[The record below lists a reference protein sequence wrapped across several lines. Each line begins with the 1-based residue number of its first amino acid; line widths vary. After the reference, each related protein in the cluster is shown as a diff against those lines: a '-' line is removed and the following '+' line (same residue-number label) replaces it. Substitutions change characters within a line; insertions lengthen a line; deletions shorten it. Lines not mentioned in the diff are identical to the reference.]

1 MENQNRRSYYNNYSP
16 MISNNNIYSMNNN
29 YLRSPINNRDN
40 QSPSY
45 LRNPQSYTNKSNIY
59 PPNYPSP
66 NERNASLKL
75 YDLNY
80 SNDKDNNNRAN
91 DFSPKYTESTTS
103 SNQKYYYSPIQD
115 KTQKNK
121 LQSEIPNYSNYSNYN
136 SPTLTKNKSSP
147 YLSINRP
154 QKFKK
159 KTLILDLDETLV
171 HSGFNPFTRKSD
183 ITLTIYLDGKEHVI
197 NVLKRPHVDEFLRE
211 ISEYYE
217 IIVFTASISEYA
229 SPLLDQLDK
238 NNYVSGRLF
247 RQDCS
252 FNHGLYIKD
261 LRRIGKDLKDM
272 IIIDNNPV
280 SYAVNEDNGIP
291 ILTWYD
297 DLTDKEL
304 IKLLPLLKYLAD
316 VDDVRPVINQIV
328 NKRTNEVDFYMVNNI
343 INNKKYEN
351 GLNKNISINNNQIN
365 YELLR
370 KRYNNEYNDI
380 NNRDMNRDAKI
391 NEDRYRNYINN
402 NNLYQYNNRLNS
414 FSNMSFNE
422 IQNEGHLNNYN
433 NNYDEKNNYNDRIN
447 ENNNDYYNQRFY
459 NGNNDINDRRNTL
472 AYRVYRNK
480 EILSEEKKNLL
491 HRYNNE
497 NNDKNQNLQIVKNE
511 NINIINNKGNY
522 NFDNRLRDKRAH
534 TPNINA
540 IRKNIYYNNGN
551 SYASLYNNPS
561 RENEQNIQR
570 INDQNDIRNNRFN
583 NNNFNNRSTS
593 DLLIPFRKINDIKVN
608 NYFRE
613 NTDNRNNS
621 LEKST
626 DNETKHNFNDYYLRS
641 YNQHLLRTR
650 ARTNNISNYN
660 IKTDLSNNNENERPY
675 YSNYRINN
683 SRERNS
689 YYDTE
694 KANRNDENI
703 YQNRYNIN
711 NDRND
716 RNIYENRNILNNDR
730 NDLNN
735 SRNNYYYQNNNI
747 DKDREHIN
755 YLIRK
760 YNNEAQI
767 EDNKNIYLQRE
778 KKIEETNTN
787 QRENSNDYY
796 ERLKN
801 YSNINEYYQNF
812 LKRNL
817 NNPNNYYS
825 TEYNNT
831 KNKELPKDYI
841 KDRFNNE
848 SNNLNRTLSD
858 KNYLTKSFSPNKN
871 INRNEIYDR
880 YYVNSDLRDEN
891 NLRTTNLKNDFNSV
905 SYKNL
910 RTETEIPKNKHIN
923 YMKNFGNDNKYEENL
938 NNRSIVLNKN
948 LDKYKDEIN
957 GNNTH
962 SRSNLMMNSTVGLQN
977 NRFNINKYDY
987 LKEIS
992 RTEEREFPPVSNYN
1006 LFRRYHDNKSDS
1018 PIRENYNNISVNNFN
1033 YYSSLKDKITN
1044 KNIDNN
1050 NENRYHIKKYKKEED
1065 EDENENGFEITK
1077 IMNKSS
1083 SYFNPRTIFKSLLS
1097 SEDNENKEKSENENK
1112 DRIYGYQQ
1120 KYYYR
1125 NDNKNK

>member
-1 MENQNRRSYYNNYSP
+1 MENPGRRSYYNNYSS

-29 YLRSPINNRDN
+29 YLRNPVNTRDN
-40 QSPSY
+40 HSPSY
-45 LRNPQSYTNKSNIY
+45 SRSPQSFSNKSNIY

-66 NERNASLKL
+66 NDRNTSLKF
-75 YDLNY
+75 YELNY
-80 SNDKDNNNRAN
+80 TNNKDNNRAN
-91 DFSPKYTESTTS
+91 DFSSKYSESTTS

-115 KTQKNK
+115 KTQKNQI
-121 LQSEIPNYSNYSNYN
+121 QSELSNYSNYN
-136 SPTLTKNKSSP
+136 SPILSKNKSSP

-183 ITLTIYLDGKEHVI
+183 ITLTIYLDGREHVI

-238 NNYVSGRLF
+238 NNYFSGRLF

-297 DLTDKEL
+297 DLTDNEL
-304 IKLLPLLKYLAD
+304 MKLLPLLKYLAE

-328 NKRTNEVDFYMVNNI
+328 NRRTNEVDFYMVNNI
-343 INNKKYEN
+343 INSKKYEN
-351 GLNKNISINNNQIN
+351 GLNRNSPINNNNNQIN

-370 KRYNNEYNDI
+370 KRYDNEYN
-380 NNRDMNRDAKI
+380 NMNRDMNRDVNI
-391 NEDRYRNYINN
+391 NENRYRNYINN
-402 NNLYQYNNRLNS
+402 NQYNNKLNS

-433 NNYDEKNNYNDRIN
+433 NNYNNNNYNERNN
-447 ENNNDYYNQRFY
+447 EKNNDYYNQRFY

-497 NNDKNQNLQIVKNE
+497 NKTQNQNFQIVKNE
-511 NINIINNKGNY
+511 NINIINNKENY
-522 NFDNRLRDKRAH
+522 NYDNRLRDKRAH
-534 TPNINA
+534 TPNINTL
-540 IRKNIYYNNGN
+540 RKNIYYNNGN
-551 SYASLYNNPS
+551 TYANLYNNPLKEDQQNNQ
-561 RENEQNIQR
+561 RLNEQN
-570 INDQNDIRNNRFN
+570 DYRNNRFNN

-593 DLLIPFRKINDIKVN
+593 DLLIPFRKINDVKVN

-621 LEKST
+621 LEKSK

-650 ARTNNISNYN
+650 ARTNDINNYN
-660 IKTDLSNNNENERPY
+660 IRTDLSNNNENDRPY
-675 YSNYRINN
+675 YSNYRLNN
-683 SRERNS
+683 SRERIN

-694 KANRNDENI
+694 KANKNDENI
-703 YQNRYNIN
+703 YQNRFNIN

-716 RNIYENRNILNNDR
+716 RNIYENRNALNNDR

-735 SRNNYYYQNNNI
+735 SRNNYFYQNYDSNN
-747 DKDREHIN
+747 DREHLN
-755 YLIRK
+755 YLVRK
-760 YNNEAQI
+760 YKNEAEI

-778 KKIEETNTN
+778 KKYEEPNIN
-787 QRENSNDYY
+787 QRGNSNDFY

-812 LKRNL
+812 LKKNL
-817 NNPNNYYS
+817 NNPNNYYN
-825 TEYNNT
+825 TEYSNM
-831 KNKELPKDYI
+831 KDKEIPRDYI
-841 KDRFNNE
+841 NDRFNNE
-848 SNNLNRTLSD
+848 KQNLNRALSD
-858 KNYLTKSFSPNKN
+858 KNYLNKSFSPNKN
-871 INRNEIYDR
+871 INRNEKYDR
-880 YYVNSDLRDEN
+880 YYINRDLKDEN
-891 NLRTTNLKNDFNSV
+891 NLRTTNLRNDYNTA

-910 RTETEIPKNKHIN
+910 RTETEIPKEKHIN
-923 YMKNFGNDNKYEENL
+923 YLKNFGTDNKYEENI
-938 NNRSIVLNKN
+938 NNRSIILNKN

-957 GNNTH
+957 GNNDKN
-962 SRSNLMMNSTVGLQN
+962 RSNLMMNSTVGLQN
-977 NRFNINKYDY
+977 NRFNINKYEY

-992 RTEEREFPPVSNYN
+992 RTEEREFPPLSNYN
-1006 LFRRYHDNKSDS
+1006 LYKRYQDNKNDS
-1018 PIRENYNNISVNNFN
+1018 PIKENYNNISLNNYN
-1033 YYSSLKDKITN
+1033 YYSSIKDKITN
-1044 KNIDNN
+1044 KNSDNN

-1065 EDENENGFEITK
+1065 EDENGFEATK

-1097 SEDNENKEKSENENK
+1097 SDDNENKEKTDNENK
-1112 DRIYGYQQ
+1112 NQNSMYGYQQ
-1120 KYYYR
+1120 KFYYR

>member
-1 MENQNRRSYYNNYSP
+1 MENPGRISYYNNYSH
-16 MISNNNIYSMNNN
+16 MISNNNIYNMNNN
-29 YLRSPINNRDN
+29 YLRNLVNTRDN

-45 LRNPQSYTNKSNIY
+45 SRSPQSFTNKSNIY

-66 NERNASLKL
+66 NDRNTSLKF

-80 SNDKDNNNRAN
+80 TNNKDNNNRTN
-91 DFSPKYTESTTS
+91 DFSSKYSESTTS

-115 KTQKNK
+115 KVQRNQLNTE
-121 LQSEIPNYSNYSNYN
+121 LSNFSNYN
-136 SPTLTKNKSSP
+136 SPVLSKNKSSP

-183 ITLTIYLDGKEHVI
+183 ITLTIYLDGREHVI

-211 ISEYYE
+211 ISKYYE

-238 NNYVSGRLF
+238 NNYFSGRLF

-328 NKRTNEVDFYMVNNI
+328 NRRTNEVDFYMVNNI

-351 GLNKNISINNNQIN
+351 GLNKNAPINNNQIN

-370 KRYNNEYNDI
+370 KRYDNEYNNI
-380 NNRDMNRDAKI
+380 NNRDMNRDVNL
-391 NEDRYRNYINN
+391 NESRYRNYINN
-402 NNLYQYNNRLNS
+402 NQYNNRLNS

-422 IQNEGHLNNYN
+422 IQNEGHLSNYN
-433 NNYDEKNNYNDRIN
+433 NNYDERNNEKNNDH
-447 ENNNDYYNQRFY
+447 YNQRFY

-497 NNDKNQNLQIVKNE
+497 NQNQNQKQNFQIVKNE
-511 NINIINNKGNY
+511 NINIINNKDNY
-522 NFDNRLRDKRAH
+522 NYDNRLRDKRAH
-534 TPNINA
+534 TPNIN
-540 IRKNIYYNNGN
+540 ILRKNIYNNNGN
-551 SYASLYNNPS
+551 SYANLYNNPL
-561 RENEQNIQR
+561 RENEQNNQR
-570 INDQNDIRNNRFN
+570 INEQNDYRINRFN

-593 DLLIPFRKINDIKVN
+593 DLLVPFRKINDIKVN

-641 YNQHLLRTR
+641 YNQHLLRNR
-650 ARTNNISNYN
+650 ARINDINNYN
-660 IKTDLSNNNENERPY
+660 IRADLSNNNDNNRPY
-675 YSNYRINN
+675 YSNYRLNN
-683 SRERNS
+683 SRERNN

-694 KANRNDENI
+694 EANRNEENL
-703 YQNRYNIN
+703 YQNRFNIN

-716 RNIYENRNILNNDR
+716 RNIYENRNVLNNDR

-735 SRNNYYYQNNNI
+735 SRNNYFYQNYDSNN
-747 DKDREHIN
+747 DREHIN
-755 YLIRK
+755 YLVRK
-760 YNNEAQI
+760 YKNEAEI
-767 EDNKNIYLQRE
+767 EDNNKNIYLQRE
-778 KKIEETNTN
+778 KKYEELNAN

-812 LKRNL
+812 LKKNL

-825 TEYNNT
+825 TEYNNI
-831 KNKELPKDYI
+831 KNKEIPRDYI

-848 SNNLNRTLSD
+848 KQNLNRTLSD
-858 KNYLTKSFSPNKN
+858 KNYLNKSFSPNKN
-871 INRNEIYDR
+871 INRNDIYDR
-880 YYVNSDLRDEN
+880 YYINSDLKDKN
-891 NLRTTNLKNDFNSV
+891 NIRTINLKSEFNTA

-910 RTETEIPKNKHIN
+910 RTETEIPKEKHIN
-923 YMKNFGNDNKYEENL
+923 YLKNFGTDNKYEENI
-938 NNRSIVLNKN
+938 NNRSIILNKN

-957 GNNTH
+957 GNNDKK
-962 SRSNLMMNSTVGLQN
+962 RSNLMMNSTVGLQN
-977 NRFNINKYDY
+977 NKFNINKYEY

-992 RTEEREFPPVSNYN
+992 RTEEREFPPISNYS
-1006 LFRRYHDNKSDS
+1006 LYKRYQDNKNDS
-1018 PIRENYNNISVNNFN
+1018 PIRDNYNNISINNYN
-1033 YYSSLKDKITN
+1033 YYNSLKDKITN
-1044 KNIDNN
+1044 KNTDITN
-1050 NENRYHIKKYKKEED
+1050 NENKYQIKKYKEEEDENED
-1065 EDENENGFEITK
+1065 EDENGFETNK

-1083 SYFNPRTIFKSLLS
+1083 SYFNPRTIFKTLLS
-1097 SEDNENKEKSENENK
+1097 SENSENKEKTDNENNNQNS
-1112 DRIYGYQQ
+1112 IYGYQH

-1125 NDNKNK
+1125 KDNKNK